1 MDGTMPSLKV
11 SLGRG
16 WRLGLDTTWMLVKIT
31 LPVYVAVSLLG
42 ATPVLRWVAR
52 ACEPLMGLFGLPGE
66 AAMVLVVGNALNL
79 YAAIGAMKAL
89 QQKGLS
95 VPRDLSVTGFDN
107 TALAEHSTPPLTT
120 INVPRKEMGR
130 WAARSLIGSLQKPQ
144 GTASRIVLKT
154 DLVIRESVTSKQ

>member
-42 ATPVLRWVAR
+42 ATPALGWVAR

-89 QQKGLS
+89 SLTHAQVTILALMLSFSHNLFVETALCRKLGLS
-95 VPRDLSVTGFDN
+95 IPLVVGVRLLLAVAAGLSLR
-107 TALAEHSTPPLTT
+107 ALL
-120 INVPRKEMGR
+120 G
-130 WAARSLIGSLQKPQ
+130 AA
-144 GTASRIVLKT
+144 
-154 DLVIRESVTSKQ
+154 

>member
-11 SLGRG
+11 SLGLG

-89 QQKGLS
+89 YLTQAQVTTLALMLSFSHNLFVETALCRKLGLS
-95 VPRDLSVTGFDN
+95 IPLVVGVRLLMAVAAGLSLR
-107 TALAEHSTPPLTT
+107 ALL
-120 INVPRKEMGR
+120 G
-130 WAARSLIGSLQKPQ
+130 AA
-144 GTASRIVLKT
+144 
-154 DLVIRESVTSKQ
+154 